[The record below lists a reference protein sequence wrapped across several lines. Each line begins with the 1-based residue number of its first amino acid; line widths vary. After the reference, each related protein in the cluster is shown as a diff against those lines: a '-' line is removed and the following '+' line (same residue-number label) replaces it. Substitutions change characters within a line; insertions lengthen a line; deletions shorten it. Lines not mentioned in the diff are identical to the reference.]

1 MLLQIPDVLDARQL
15 AEARR
20 LLADA
25 PWSDGRDSA
34 GSQAAQVKR
43 NQQLPHDC
51 AAARHVRDAVIGAVE
66 REPLFLSAALPRR
79 LFTPRINRYGGD
91 TPAMANMSTTRFGSA
106 PMTVNA
112 YAPIS
117 PARYSSASPTPTR
130 AANC

>member
-66 REPLFLSAALPRR
+66 REPCFSAPRCR
-79 LFTPRINRYGGD
+79 AGSSPRINRYGGD
-91 TPAMANMSTTRFGSA
+91 TPAMANIMTTQFGSA